1 MARQRQLLSA
11 SSPQYIINLSTLRT
25 MQLQIHKLNEE
36 FENRYRAM
44 KTSAVAAA
52 ANSQQHASLA
62 STTTRINPVSPL
74 SVPPMQNAPQIAPP
88 APQIIGRPV
97 SINPSPPQQLL
108 ERQPSHSHLQ
118 HPLPPQSHAQPN
130 QSQPHS
136 HPQQQS
142 LPHPIKKPFH
152 SSIPPSPSVP
162 PPPSTVASPTP
173 PPAAASSSTPATSAP
188 TPQTTVGSPQ
198 TPKSPPSR
206 AAAKTRTATRAHRKM
221 STGGK
226 GPATPEMAP
235 PVSGVKRPPEEDVA
249 TLTSV
254 APSEAEASN
263 APSPKKAKMEWEG
276 ETSDALFKKQQELEN
291 IKSDDDAAAFFDRMK
306 ELFAMTASTTDD
318 GIHYDI
324 ASTLDQ
330 ILAGVAQEPAD
341 AAATAAAL
349 SVHRAGDAG
358 PPPTA
363 LSPHMGPAND
373 AFLEFIDFSTF
384 TTLEDE
390 DNDSKAPTPDLVHSS
405 ETNPS
410 PESGSEGD
418 LLGNTGSPDKTKIDD
433 SGDRSDP
440 LRLGSLREI
449 DGGESAY
456 YQADNWKW
464 ESPMQT
470 LDQPWA
476 IFTS

>member
-1 MARQRQLLSA
+1 MTVARQRQLVSTP
-11 SSPQYIINLSTLRT
+11 SPQYIINLTTMRT
-25 MQLQIHKLNEE
+25 MQGQIYKLNEE
-36 FENRYRAM
+36 FENRWRAM
-44 KTSAVAAA
+44 KATA
-52 ANSQQHASLA
+52 ANPQQHTSLT
-62 STTTRINPVSPL
+62 STPTRLNPPL
-74 SVPPMQNAPQIAPP
+74 SVPPMQNISHLTP
-88 APQIIGRPV
+88 ASQGIGRPN
-97 SINPSPPQQLL
+97 SINPSPPHQSL
-108 ERQPSHSHLQ
+108 QP
-118 HPLPPQSHAQPN
+118 PPPPQPHSQPN

-136 HPQQQS
+136 HQPSISQ
-142 LPHPIKKPFH
+142 PIKKPFRP
-152 SSIPPSPSVP
+152 SIPPSPSAP
-162 PPPSTVASPTP
+162 PAPATLASPTP
-173 PPAAASSSTPATSAP
+173 PPAVTLSSTPATSAP
-188 TPQTTVGSPQ
+188 TPQTTAGSPQ

-206 AAAKTRTATRAHRKM
+206 VTAKTKTRTTRKPSIA
-221 STGGK
+221 GK
-226 GPATPEMAP
+226 GPATPEMTP
-235 PVSGVKRPPEEDVA
+235 SVVGVKRPPEEDVA
-249 TLTSV
+249 ALTNV

-263 APSPKKAKMEWEG
+263 VPSPKKAKTEWEG
-276 ETSDALFKKQQELEN
+276 ETSEALLKKQQELEN
-291 IKSDDDAAAFFDRMK
+291 IKTDDDAAAFFDRMK
-306 ELFAMTASTTDD
+306 ELFAMSASTDNE
-318 GIHYDI
+318 IHHDI

-349 SVHRAGDAG
+349 SVHGAGDAG

-373 AFLEFIDFSTF
+373 AFLEYIDFSSF

-390 DNDSKAPTPDLVHSS
+390 DSDSKAPTPDLVPSS

-418 LLGNTGSPDKTKIDD
+418 LLGSTGSPDKTKIEEP
-433 SGDRSDP
+433 GDRSDP

-464 ESPMQT
+464 EGPMHT

>member
-1 MARQRQLLSA
+1 
-11 SSPQYIINLSTLRT
+11 
-25 MQLQIHKLNEE
+25 
-36 FENRYRAM
+36 
-44 KTSAVAAA
+44 
-52 ANSQQHASLA
+52 
-62 STTTRINPVSPL
+62 
-74 SVPPMQNAPQIAPP
+74 
-88 APQIIGRPV
+88 
-97 SINPSPPQQLL
+97 
-108 ERQPSHSHLQ
+108 
-118 HPLPPQSHAQPN
+118 
-130 QSQPHS
+130 
-136 HPQQQS
+136 
-142 LPHPIKKPFH
+142 
-152 SSIPPSPSVP
+152 
-162 PPPSTVASPTP
+162 
-173 PPAAASSSTPATSAP
+173 
-188 TPQTTVGSPQ
+188 
-198 TPKSPPSR
+198 
-206 AAAKTRTATRAHRKM
+206 M

-226 GPATPEMAP
+226 GPATPEMP
-235 PVSGVKRPPEEDVA
+235 PSVSGVKRPPEEDVA
-249 TLTSV
+249 TFTSV

-263 APSPKKAKMEWEG
+263 APSPKKAKTEWEG
-276 ETSDALFKKQQELEN
+276 ETSEALLKKQQELEK
-291 IKSDDDAAAFFDRMK
+291 IKTDEDAAAFFDRMK
-306 ELFAMTASTTDD
+306 ELFAMTASTDNE
-318 GIHYDI
+318 IHHDI

-330 ILAGVAQEPAD
+330 ILAGVAQEPAN

-349 SVHRAGDAG
+349 SMHGAGDAG

-390 DNDSKAPTPDLVHSS
+390 DNDSKAPTPDLVPSS

-418 LLGNTGSPDKTKIDD
+418 LLGSTGSPDKTKIEE

-464 ESPMQT
+464 EGQMQT